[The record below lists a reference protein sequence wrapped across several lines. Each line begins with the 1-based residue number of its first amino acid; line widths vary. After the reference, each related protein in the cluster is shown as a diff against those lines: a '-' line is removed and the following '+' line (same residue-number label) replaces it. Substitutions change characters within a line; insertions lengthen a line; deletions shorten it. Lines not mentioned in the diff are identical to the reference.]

1 MKVRVYTGIN
11 IKNMT
16 NNNNDMITFKVNYKH
31 IEVNIRITMKIR
43 PLICEILI
51 LKNYVS
57 VSVYN
62 LSL

>member
-1 MKVRVYTGIN
+1 
-11 IKNMT
+11 MT

-31 IEVNIRITMKIR
+31 MEVNIRITMKIR

-51 LKNYVS
+51 LKNDVS
-57 VSVYN
+57 VSIYN